1 MYTRWIK
8 QRKCRQI
15 HGWLTDVL
23 FGGWTAMEKKEERMD
38 MQISELAK
46 IGYGLTDGR
55 LIQR

>member
-1 MYTRWIK
+1 MYTCWIK

-23 FGGWTAMEKKEERMD
+23 FGGWIATEKKAERMD
-38 MQISELAK
+38 MQIAELVK
-46 IGYGLTDGR
+46 IGYELTDGR